1 MKFKEKLNSIGIM
14 SSTPVRRR
22 AGGLT
27 KTEVRKLT
35 LNLSD
40 KCTHRLQE
48 ESVLASKKRM
58 EIFIFKRGYR
68 GQPERK
74 ERDVLVKFILSAM
87 LELQKKESWKK
98 SLSSNS

>member
-27 KTEVRKLT
+27 KTELT